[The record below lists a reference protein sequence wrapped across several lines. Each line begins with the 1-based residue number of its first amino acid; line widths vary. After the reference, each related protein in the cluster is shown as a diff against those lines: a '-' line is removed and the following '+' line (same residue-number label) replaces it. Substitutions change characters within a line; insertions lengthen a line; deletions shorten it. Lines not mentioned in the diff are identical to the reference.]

1 MQSPYNFIIKPKGG
15 RRYNNINEDG
25 LVISTSQ
32 EDHTVTNRYGIVEA
46 IPMGYQGGIKRGDIL
61 LVHHN
66 VFRKYYDMKGRERS
80 GPSYVKDDICVVYW
94 DQFFLYKSAGQ
105 WKAHNPYC
113 FIRPLPNTALNY
125 ANFNVEEPKE
135 LFLIGE
141 IAYINDQLISLGLK
155 VGDKISFAPE
165 SEYAFEIEG
174 EKLYRMF
181 TRNICLK
188 L

>member
-1 MQSPYNFIIKPKGG
+1 MVSPYNFIISPKGG
-15 RRYNNINEDG
+15 RRYNNINNEG
-25 LVISTSQ
+25 LITSSSQ
-32 EDHTVTNRYGIVEA
+32 EDHTVTNRFGIVENV
-46 IPMGYQGGIKRGDIL
+46 PMGYTGDIKLGDTL

-80 GPSYVKDDICVVYW
+80 GPCHVKDDIYVVYY
-94 DQFFLYKSAGQ
+94 DQFFLYQSNGK
-105 WKAHNPYC
+105 WKAPNPYC
-113 FIRPLPNTALNY
+113 FIRPLENKEISFGNI
-125 ANFNVEEPKE
+125 NEEEMNE

-141 IAYINDQLISLGLK
+141 IAYINNQLLSLGLK
-155 VGDKISFAPE
+155 VGDKISFTPD
-165 SEYAFEIEG
+165 SEYAFEVEG

>member
-1 MQSPYNFIIKPKGG
+1 MQSPYHFIINPKGG
-15 RRYNNINEDG
+15 RRYDNIKDNG
-25 LVISTSQ
+25 LIISTSQ
-32 EDHTVTNRYGIVEA
+32 EDHTVTNRYGIVKSV
-46 IPMGYQGGIKRGDIL
+46 PMGYTGEIKKGDTL

-80 GPSYVKDDICVVYW
+80 GPSFVKNDIYVVYT
-94 DQFFLYKSAGQ
+94 DQFFLYQCDGE
-105 WKAHNPYC
+105 WKAPSPYC
-113 FIRPLPNTALNY
+113 FIRPLENKDISFGNI
-125 ANFNVEEPKE
+125 NEEEMKE

-141 IAYINDQLISLGLK
+141 IAYINNQLISLGLK
-155 VGDKISFAPE
+155 VGDKISFTPE
-165 SEYAFEIEG
+165 SEYAFEVEG